1 MNEKKSWMLLILLV
15 SSFFL
20 ISCTRNETNVNGTV
34 DLSSESTEISVQNA
48 TPTETEIF
56 YISYNGEIQQF
67 DADNATGLMQN
78 IKSLAWLAP
87 RGGLEMELIDEDVS
101 EEENIYIYQSNN
113 WENIEDSNL
122 VWLRISNLTD
132 VQNKGEGTSIPENQD
147 TLVYIQDQDMYVGI
161 QNSNLKWEIWK
172 LTGYGDWLEKE
183 IRIFIRVVTGL

>member
-1 MNEKKSWMLLILLV
+1 MKKKSWMLLILLV

-34 DLSSESTEISVQNA
+34 DLSSESTEISMQNA
-48 TPTETEIF
+48 TPAETEIF

-67 DADNATGLMQN
+67 DADNVTGLIQN

-87 RGGLEMELIDEDVS
+87 RGGLE
-101 EEENIYIYQSNN
+101 YIYQSNN

>member
-1 MNEKKSWMLLILLV
+1 MKKKSWMLLILLV

-67 DADNATGLMQN
+67 DADNATGLMH
-78 IKSLAWLAP
+78 
-87 RGGLEMELIDEDVS
+87 
-101 EEENIYIYQSNN
+101 IYQSNN

>member
-1 MNEKKSWMLLILLV
+1 MKKKSWMLLILLV

-67 DADNATGLMQN
+67 DVDNATGLMQN

>member
-1 MNEKKSWMLLILLV
+1 MKKKSWMLLILLV

-78 IKSLAWLAP
+78 IKSLVWLAP